1 MARGLEV
8 LQAALN
14 GKRVRMGPRYGWLR
28 WCPTCH
34 TLEPSIEHGGHAL
47 PYGVTVHELWHEN
60 WEIEEP
66 TLTFTEAVAAMDA
79 GQTVERITTPELAH
93 LQMRRQ
99 GDEYETR
106 TILADGRTTAWG
118 PILISSPAM
127 LATDW
132 RVVKEMP
139 QDERPTA
146 EELAQWLRNAI
157 GEGSGFYPA
166 VPPMLHGLEQA
177 AQRWPGMFRKELL

>member
-8 LQAALN
+8 LQAALS

-79 GQTVERITTPELAH
+79 GQTVTK
-93 LQMRRQ
+93 
-99 GDEYETR
+99 GDGSTQFRWEDTDYWYR
-106 TILADGRTTAWG
+106 TDGDHEWFPDAVFGWEEVH
-118 PILISSPAM
+118 
-127 LATDW
+127 ATDW
-132 RVVKEMP
+132 RIVTEESK
-139 QDERPTA
+139 DERPSLEEA
-146 EELAQWLRNAI
+146 ERFVTEHLASSKARQFAMTR
-157 GEGSGFYPA
+157 
-166 VPPMLHGLEQA
+166 MLQRLA
-177 AQRWPGMFRKELL
+177 ARWPAMFRKEDA